1 MICVKKVDDASRE
14 MIGTFQSWFCIAIT
28 KKYCIVIKWIK
39 DDYSQEMIIVLI
51 ICKVSLILKYNK
63 TQMSFV

>member
-1 MICVKKVDDASRE
+1 MSKKVDDASRE

-51 ICKVSLILKYNK
+51 IC
-63 TQMSFV
+63 MSSFDFKIQPNANEVCL

>member
-1 MICVKKVDDASRE
+1 MCQKKVDDASRE

-39 DDYSQEMIIVLI
+39 DDYSQEMIYCVDYL
-51 ICKVSLILKYNK
+51 
-63 TQMSFV
+63 